1 LRHRPAPAGHHQ
13 HLGGVPGEALAV
25 RFRSRHRRP
34 DGRQPGRP
42 DGAAGHGLVAGSR
55 RHPRPG
61 ARSHPSLRVGGCRPT
76 DLRAA
81 GGAQQA
87 RAHHGVDRDVL
98 PGRHARVPR
107 ARGAAREGE
116 ARAAG
121 AGHGGRTGTSGATAQ
136 GSGGLRHLGDRAD
149 LGGPRVQDVK
159 GKVAV
164 VTGAASGIG
173 NAVATRLAAEG
184 MKVVLADIEEGPL
197 ADAEKKLADEG
208 ATVLAVPTD
217 VTKGDQVDALAEK
230 TFATFGTAPVVH
242 NNAGVATGGP
252 MWTLSEADWQWV
264 LGVNL
269 WGVIHGVRAFVPRM
283 VEQAEGH
290 VVNTASMAGLTSA
303 PMMGPYNVSKHGVVT
318 LSETLAA
325 ELVLF
330 GTWPSACSTM

>member
-1 LRHRPAPAGHHQ
+1 M
-13 HLGGVPGEALAV
+13 
-25 RFRSRHRRP
+25 
-34 DGRQPGRP
+34 
-42 DGAAGHGLVAGSR
+42 
-55 RHPRPG
+55 
-61 ARSHPSLRVGGCRPT
+61 
-76 DLRAA
+76 
-81 GGAQQA
+81 
-87 RAHHGVDRDVL
+87 
-98 PGRHARVPR
+98 
-107 ARGAAREGE
+107 
-116 ARAAG
+116 
-121 AGHGGRTGTSGATAQ
+121 
-136 GSGGLRHLGDRAD
+136 
-149 LGGPRVQDVK
+149 QDVK

-197 ADAEKKLADEG
+197 ADAEKALTDTG
-208 ATVLAVPTD
+208 AAVLAVPTD
-217 VTKGDQVDALAEK
+217 VTKADSVDALAAK
-230 TFATFGTAPVVH
+230 TFETFGTAHVVH

-283 VEQAEGH
+283 VEQGEGH

-330 GTWPSACSTM
+330 ASPVKVSVLCPGWVNTRINEADRNRPPELAPPAEADTSMAEMGRQVLDGLLKSGLQPSEVAGRVFDAIRDERFYILTHPEMTPMIEQRMHDILEGRSPAPNFFGA